1 MKLTNATPIETERK
15 FLIRKPDG
23 AFLAALEGCT
33 VSDITQTYLLN
44 EDGNTERVR
53 RRVYADRTVYTH
65 TVKKR
70 ISPMSALEQEREI
83 SPDEYALLL
92 TRADPA
98 RRPIIK
104 TRYAVPHAGHTA
116 EIDVYPFWNRQ
127 AVLEIELQSEN
138 DGVPLPDFM
147 TVIREVTGDH
157 SYSNNSLSLKVPE
170 ED

>member
-23 AFLAALEGCT
+23 AYLAALEGCT
-33 VSDITQTYLLN
+33 ASDITQTYLQN

-53 RRVYADRTVYTH
+53 RRVYTDRTVYTH

-104 TRYAVPHAGHTA
+104 TRYAVPYAGHTA

-138 DGVPLPDFM
+138 DDVPLPDFV

-157 SYSNNSLSLKVPE
+157 SYSNNSLSLKVPK

>member
-1 MKLTNATPIETERK
+1 M
-15 FLIRKPDG
+15 
-23 AFLAALEGCT
+23 
-33 VSDITQTYLLN
+33 
-44 EDGNTERVR
+44 R

-70 ISPMSALEQEREI
+70 ISPRSALEQEREI
-83 SPDEYALLL
+83 SPDEYARLL
-92 TRADPA
+92 TRADSA

-104 TRYAVPHAGHTA
+104 TRYAVPYAGHTA

-138 DGVPLPDFM
+138 DGAPLPDFV